1 MCCRTERGLDQSGI
15 PIAPPKRVR
24 AATSTIVAAPAH
36 AQSARIRRV
45 ELEDETD
52 TDTNT
57 NTSTNDSSESGN
69 HGDEIE
75 YGSNDGRG
83 DDNNEHER
91 EHDTNV
97 NEDEDYTNEDGR
109 DMDEDER
116 VTSAYERITSADERV
131 TSVDERITSADE
143 RVMSAD
149 ECDMDEDERVT
160 NVDENEVGENKA
172 GESEAGEDGYW
183 GGSEHRRRMEYGQG
197 TEGYD
202 DRDEI
207 GDRPTKSVIAQ
218 AEAEEQRARAE
229 IREQRALA
237 EAWEQPYQAG
247 RTHSTATPAKSGGKV
262 QQLMKI
268 PAIGL
273 GHSGSAHLPPSM
285 WRAKA
290 SVLKAEIVATGGLEP
305 DSSNQSIP
313 LDRNA
318 IFKHYVE
325 SSLYKKRGRS
335 TSPESQHNKSRR
347 ISASYS
353 SAITRNPSPS
363 VVPSTKWST
372 KGPSPS
378 VLPSTK
384 LSTRDPSPVP
394 NGKRAVR
401 DLSPLVDHD
410 PQGSSSTTGGV
421 FRGRA
426 VGGGFRFADAS
437 KLMPILMPAYYNI
450 FCPSRT
456 NEC

>member
-116 VTSAYERITSADERV
+116 VTS
-131 TSVDERITSADE
+131 VDERITSADE

-183 GGSEHRRRMEYGQG
+183 GGSEHTRRMEYGQG

-318 IFKHYVE
+318 IFKHYAE